1 MFVSSCFHAYFICFQ
16 FLLSPRRRG
25 VWFLQC
31 AMVTA
36 CIRLVHLFWGLDVCP
51 KTVGWTVSWC
61 QFRRYLQC
69 FIILMLCEIIR
80 NVITGSPDLLQ
91 SGKVTYM
98 PSCANRAGSRKVP
111 WLEKTA
117 SCLFVFS
124 PSRFPPNPPT
134 FLPKQRAETAT
145 PTRQKR
151 PHTAAK
157 QTVYPSFII

>member
-31 AMVTA
+31 AMVPA
-36 CIRLVHLFWGLDVCP
+36 CIRLVHLFWELDVCP

-61 QFRRYLQC
+61 QFRWYLQC
-69 FIILMLCEIIR
+69 FIILMLYEIIR
-80 NVITGSPDLLQ
+80 NVIAGSPDLLQ

-98 PSCANRAGSRKVP
+98 PSCANRAESRKVP

-117 SCLFVFS
+117 SCLFFRRAVF
-124 PSRFPPNPPT
+124 PQTHQLFCPNREQKLRHQPAKKDRT
-134 FLPKQRAETAT
+134 QQQNKLF
-145 PTRQKR
+145 TR
-151 PHTAAK
+151 HL
-157 QTVYPSFII
+157 